1 MLMYLPLAWLNMY
14 QDLKSIDQYF
24 LNEALSK
31 IQKSVISTQQK
42 LFNDGLMQGCIQ
54 LDANHIANN
63 ITGYWATQNGNACQ
77 QNDQRIQRYK
87 DQITPNEYSS
97 FQFDNGQIYTYY
109 RVLNDK
115 ADFIV
120 EGRTN
125 TEMTIWQRIRYVPGF
140 RKALIKDLIL
150 VVYII
155 FAFIFLGVLIL
166 AESIRNQFRKS
177 GEDPR
182 WLKIINKV
190 FGFMQLHDLKVLK
203 FANQA
208 LMKQNDDLERD
219 KELLETSLEFS
230 ILNEIKLQ
238 NQKVPYA
245 FQGTVVKVDI
255 NGFSKV
261 IAAGHKN
268 ATLSLTRALEEY
280 GCELLQRYGGLFEKT
295 VGDEI
300 VVVFKNENS
309 QLNAVAFARDLMEE
323 FSKIEFDFGTE
334 KRKFTL
340 KSSLNSSLITFSKR
354 PSGYGFSG
362 DALTFTTRLLD
373 VVKLKDRN
381 VLSLLKESAADV
393 RELIY
398 FPPVAD
404 RFEFKNMNPADGYQ
418 IDQFMS
424 FEKAYAEH
432 ANLLKFYKSD
442 TAILHIFNKI
452 LSESDFE
459 KVKDLLACL
468 SQIQVRRVS
477 PELIQGWK
485 NFIQTLVQSYNAEK
499 ISSVPQAD
507 FILAQGI
514 TLASQLIPNESWDQ
528 SCIDLMLSVPRNIQ
542 GRVNAS
548 VVELLSNK
556 NLVHVVIDQAR
567 TFIIPNDQ
575 SFRTRGNLLLSQ
587 GLFQLSDQV
596 FFGILRMLQSPN
608 ELEMATGVY
617 TATQL
622 IKHYK
627 ATNPAALETFDQY
640 KKVTQRLQLLRKN
653 KSEQISKR
661 LHEMIDQAVF

>member
-1 MLMYLPLAWLNMY
+1 MYLPVAWLSVVQTLKQWDHVEILKASTRFQQTVIAANQYLSSNMM
-14 QDLKSIDQYF
+14 ID
-24 LNEALSK
+24 AC
-31 IQKSVISTQQK
+31 IS
-42 LFNDGLMQGCIQ
+42 
-54 LDANHIANN
+54 LDSGIVANN
-63 ITGYWATQNGNACQ
+63 ILAYWVSDSENTCQKNELIISKFQNMLKQTGITSLAISNGMVVSYYKTKIGKIDFIAAAETNPSKTL
-77 QNDQRIQRYK
+77 IQRLKESPDLRTALYK
-87 DQITPNEYSS
+87 DI
-97 FQFDNGQIYTYY
+97 
-109 RVLNDK
+109 
-115 ADFIV
+115 
-120 EGRTN
+120 
-125 TEMTIWQRIRYVPGF
+125 
-140 RKALIKDLIL
+140 LIAI
-150 VVYII
+150 YII

-182 WLKIINKV
+182 WLKIINKI
-190 FGFMQLHDLKVLK
+190 FGFIQLHDLKVLK

-208 LMKQNDDLERD
+208 LIKQTDDLERD

-238 NQKVPYA
+238 NKKVPYG

-323 FSKIEFDFGTE
+323 FSKIEFDFGSE

-340 KSSLNSSLITFSKR
+340 KASLSSSPITFSKR

-381 VLSLLKESAADV
+381 ILSLLKESSEDV
-393 RELIY
+393 KDLIY

-418 IDQFMS
+418 IDQFLS
-424 FEKAYAEH
+424 FEKAYSSQPQF
-432 ANLLKFYKSD
+432 LKFFKSD
-442 TAILHIFNKI
+442 TDILQIFEKI
-452 LSESDFE
+452 LSEPDFE
-459 KVKDLLACL
+459 KVKNLLFCL
-468 SQIQVRRVS
+468 SEIQVRRAS
-477 PELIQGWK
+477 AELILGWK
-485 NFIQTLVQSYNAEK
+485 SFVQTLVEK
-499 ISSVPQAD
+499 QGQMANSE
-507 FILAQGI
+507 FILAQAI

-528 SCIDLMLSVPRNIQ
+528 SCIDLVLSVPRNIQ

-556 NLVHVVIDQAR
+556 NLVQIVMNQAD
-567 TFIIPNDQ
+567 TFIIPNDH
-575 SFRTRGNLLLSQ
+575 SFRTRGNLLLNQ
-587 GLFQLSDQV
+587 GLYQLSENV
-596 FFGILRMLQSPN
+596 FSELLKMLNSPN
-608 ELEMATGVY
+608 ELEMGTGIY
-617 TATQL
+617 TAAQL
-622 IKHYK
+622 IKHYR

-640 KKVTQRLQLLRKN
+640 KKVIHRLQYLQKN
-653 KSEQISKR
+653 KSEQISSR
-661 LHEMIDQAVF
+661 LKEMIQDTFF